1 MLGEVMEHY
10 GITRSFCDA
19 GYYETEHHRRIS
31 QELDATIRRGGLIAL
46 CGIVGCG
53 KTTLLARTK
62 EALQQEGEILV
73 SRSLAVDKA
82 HVNLKTLIMALFY
95 DLTIE
100 EEVKVPA
107 QAERR
112 ERLLLS
118 LIEQR
123 GRPVALFIDDAH
135 DLNGQTLLQ
144 LKRLIEL
151 VRDAGEALSVVLAG
165 HPKLKNDM
173 SNPRLEEI
181 GARSTVFTLDG
192 IHGEQD
198 AYIRWL
204 LGQCA
209 ADETDTLIHEEAIA
223 RLAERLATPLQIE
236 RYLTLA
242 FEQAHEIAER
252 PVSAGLVDSVLAPGL
267 DDLEPRLARHG
278 YNARILAQ
286 ELDIRQAEIRS
297 FLRGT
302 LPPGRTEEIHKQL
315 LAKGI
320 PA

>member
-1 MLGEVMEHY
+1 MLDEVMEHY
-10 GITRSFCDA
+10 GITRSFRDA
-19 GYYETEHHRRIS
+19 GYFETEHHRRVS
-31 QELDATIRRGGLIAL
+31 QELDAAIRRGGLIAL
-46 CGIVGCG
+46 CGIVRCG
-53 KTTLLARTK
+53 KTTLLARTR

-73 SRSLAVDKA
+73 SRSLAVDKVQ
-82 HVNLKTLIMALFY
+82 VNLKTLIMALFY
-95 DLTIE
+95 DLTVE

-123 GRPVALFIDDAH
+123 ARPVALFIDDAH
-135 DLNGQTLLQ
+135 DLSSQTLVQ

-173 SNPRLEEI
+173 GNPRLEEI
-181 GARSTVFTLDG
+181 GARSTVFELDG
-192 IHGEQD
+192 IRGEQE

-204 LGQCA
+204 IGQCA
-209 ADETDTLIHEEAIA
+209 THEAETLIGDEAIA
-223 RLAERLATPLQIE
+223 LLAERLATPLQIE

-242 FEQAHEIAER
+242 FEQAHEIAEK
-252 PVSAGLVDSVLAPGL
+252 PVSAGLVDGI
-267 DDLEPRLARHG
+267 LAR
-278 YNARILAQ
+278 
-286 ELDIRQAEIRS
+286 ELDIRQAEVRA

-302 LPPGRTEEIHKQL
+302 LLPGRTEENHKQL

>member
-1 MLGEVMEHY
+1 MLVEVMAHY
-10 GITRSFCDA
+10 GITRAFRDA
-19 GYYETEHHRRIS
+19 GYFETEHHRRIS
-31 QELDATIRRGGLIAL
+31 QELDAAIRRGGLIAL

-53 KTTLLARTK
+53 KTTLLARLRA
-62 EALQQEGEILV
+62 ALQQEGEILV

-95 DLTIE
+95 DLTVE
-100 EEVKVPA
+100 DEVKVPV

-135 DLNGQTLLQ
+135 DLSAQTLVQ

-151 VRDAGEALSVVLAG
+151 VRGAGESLSVVLAG

-173 SNPRLEEI
+173 GNPRLEEI
-181 GARSTVFTLDG
+181 GARSTVFALDG

-209 ADETDTLIHEEAIA
+209 TDETETLISDEAIEL
-223 RLAERLATPLQIE
+223 LAERLATPLQIE

-242 FEQAHEIAER
+242 FEQAHEIAEK

-278 YNARILAQ
+278 YTARILAQ
-286 ELDIRQAEIRS
+286 EFDIRQAEIRS

-302 LPPGRTEEIHKQL
+302 LQPGRSEEIHKQL

>member
-10 GITRSFCDA
+10 GITCAFRDA
-19 GYYETEHHRRIS
+19 GYFETEHHRRVS
-31 QELDATIRRGGLIAL
+31 QELDAAIRRGGLIAL

-53 KTTLLARTK
+53 KTTLLARTRD
-62 EALQQEGEILV
+62 ALQQEDGILV
-73 SRSLAVDKA
+73 SRSLAVDKDG
-82 HVNLKTLIMALFY
+82 VNLRTLIMALFY
-95 DLTIE
+95 DLSVE
-100 EEVKVPA
+100 DEVKVPV

-123 GRPVALFIDDAH
+123 GRPVALFVDDAH
-135 DLNGQTLLQ
+135 DLNSRTLVQ

-151 VRDAGEALSVVLAG
+151 IRGTGEALSVVLAG

-181 GARSTVFTLDG
+181 GARSTVFELDG
-192 IHGEQD
+192 IRGEQE

-204 LGQCA
+204 LEQCA
-209 ADETDTLIHEEAIA
+209 TQEAGTLISDEAIEL
-223 RLAERLATPLQIE
+223 LAERLATPLQIE

-242 FEQAHEIAER
+242 FEQAHEIAEK

-278 YNARILAQ
+278 YNVGILAR
-286 ELDIRQAEIRS
+286 ELDTRQAEVRA

>member
-10 GITRSFCDA
+10 GITRAFRDA
-19 GYYETEHHRRIS
+19 GYFETEHHRRVS
-31 QELDATIRRGGLIAL
+31 QELDAATRRGGLIAL

-53 KTTLLARTK
+53 KTTLLARIR
-62 EALQQEGEILV
+62 EAGQQEGEILV

-82 HVNLKTLIMALFY
+82 QVILKTLIMALFY
-95 DLTIE
+95 DLTVE
-100 EEVKVPA
+100 DEVKVPA

-123 GRPVALFIDDAH
+123 GRPVALFVDDAH
-135 DLNGQTLLQ
+135 DLISQTLVQ

-151 VRDAGEALSVVLAG
+151 VRGAGESLSVVLAG

-173 SNPRLEEI
+173 DDPGLEEI
-181 GARSTVFTLDG
+181 GAPSTVFALDG
-192 IHGEQD
+192 IRGEQE

-209 ADETDTLIHEEAIA
+209 TDETETLITEEAIA
-223 RLAERLATPLQIE
+223 LLAERLATPLQIE

-242 FEQAHEIAER
+242 FEQAHEIAEK

-278 YNARILAQ
+278 YNSRILAH
-286 ELDIRQAEIRS
+286 ELDIRQAEVRS

-302 LPPGRTEEIHKQL
+302 LPPGRTEEIHRQL

-320 PA
+320 LA

>member
-1 MLGEVMEHY
+1 MLGEVMAHY
-10 GITRSFCDA
+10 GITRPFCDA
-19 GYYETEHHRRIS
+19 GYFETEHHRRIA
-31 QELDATIRRGGLIAL
+31 QELAAAIRRGGLIAF

-53 KTTLLARTK
+53 KTTLLARLR
-62 EALQQEGEILV
+62 EALQQEGEILI

-95 DLTIE
+95 DLTLE
-100 EEVKVPA
+100 EAVKVPA

-112 ERLLLS
+112 ERQLLS

-123 GRPVALFIDDAH
+123 GRPVVLFIDDAH
-135 DLNGQTLLQ
+135 DVNNQTLVQ

-151 VRDAGEALSVVLAG
+151 VRGAGETLSVVLAG

-173 SNPRLEEI
+173 GNPRLEEI
-181 GARSTVFTLDG
+181 GARSTVFELDG
-192 IHGEQD
+192 IHGEQET
-198 AYIRWL
+198 YIRWL
-204 LGQCA
+204 LAQCA
-209 ADETDTLIHEEAIA
+209 TDEAESLISDAAIA
-223 RLAERLATPLQIE
+223 LLAERLATPLQIE

-242 FEQAHEIAER
+242 FEQAHEIAEK

-278 YNARILAQ
+278 YNASILAQ
-286 ELDIRQAEIRS
+286 ELDIRQAEIRA

-315 LAKGI
+315 LATGI

>member
-1 MLGEVMEHY
+1 MLGEVMAHY
-10 GITRSFCDA
+10 GITRSFRDA
-19 GYYETEHHRRIS
+19 GYFETEHHRLVS
-31 QELDATIRRGGLIAL
+31 QELDAAIRRGGLIAL

-53 KTTLLARTK
+53 KTTLLERIR
-62 EALQQEGEILV
+62 EALQQEGKILV

-82 HVNLKTLIMALFY
+82 HVNLRTLIMALFY
-95 DLTIE
+95 DLTVE

-123 GRPVALFIDDAH
+123 GRPVALFVDDAH
-135 DLNGQTLLQ
+135 DLNSQTLVQ

-151 VRDAGEALSVVLAG
+151 VRGAGESLSVVLAG

-181 GARSTVFTLDG
+181 GARSTVFALDG
-192 IHGEQD
+192 IHGEQET
-198 AYIRWL
+198 YIRWL

-209 ADETDTLIHEEAIA
+209 TEEAETLISDEAIA
-223 RLAERLATPLQIE
+223 LLAERLATPLQIE

-242 FEQAHEIAER
+242 FEQAHEIAEK

-267 DDLEPRLARHG
+267 NDLEPRLARHG
-278 YNARILAQ
+278 YNARVLAQ
-286 ELDIRQAEIRS
+286 EFDIRQAEARA

-302 LPPGRTEEIHKQL
+302 LPPGRAEEIHKQL

>member
-10 GITRSFCDA
+10 GIARSFRDA
-19 GYYETEHHRRIS
+19 GYFETELHRRVS
-31 QELDATIRRGGLIAL
+31 QELNAAIRRGGLIAL

-53 KTTLLARTK
+53 KTTLLARTMD
-62 EALQQEGEILV
+62 ALQQEGEILV
-73 SRSLAVDKA
+73 SRSLAVDKV

-95 DLTIE
+95 DLTVE
-100 EEVKVPA
+100 DEVKVPV

-135 DLNGQTLLQ
+135 DLSAQTLVQ

-151 VRDAGEALSVVLAG
+151 VRGAGESLSVVLAG

-173 SNPRLEEI
+173 GNPRLEEI
-181 GARSTVFTLDG
+181 GARSTVFALDG

-209 ADETDTLIHEEAIA
+209 TDETETLISDEAIEL
-223 RLAERLATPLQIE
+223 LAERLATPLQIE

-242 FEQAHEIAER
+242 FEQAHEIAEK

-278 YNARILAQ
+278 YTARILAQ
-286 ELDIRQAEIRS
+286 EFDIRQAEIRS

-302 LPPGRTEEIHKQL
+302 LQPGRSEEIHKQL

>member
-10 GITRSFCDA
+10 GITRSFRDA
-19 GYYETEHHRRIS
+19 GYFETEHHRRVS
-31 QELDATIRRGGLIAL
+31 QELDAAIRRGGLITL

-53 KTTLLARTK
+53 KTTLLARTRD
-62 EALQQEGEILV
+62 ALQHEDDILV
-73 SRSLAVDKA
+73 SRSLAVDKV

-95 DLTIE
+95 DLTVE
-100 EEVKVPA
+100 EEVKVPV

-123 GRPVALFIDDAH
+123 GMPVALFVDDAH
-135 DLNGQTLLQ
+135 DLNSQTLVQ

-151 VRDAGEALSVVLAG
+151 VRGAGESLSVVLAG

-173 SNPRLEEI
+173 GNPRLEEI
-181 GARSTVFTLDG
+181 GARSTVFALDG
-192 IHGEQD
+192 IHGEQE

-209 ADETDTLIHEEAIA
+209 TDETETLISDEAIEL
-223 RLAERLATPLQIE
+223 LAERLATPLQIE
-236 RYLTLA
+236 RYLTMA
-242 FEQAHEIAER
+242 FEQAHEIAEK
-252 PVSAGLVDSVLAPGL
+252 PVSAGLVDSVLVPGL

-278 YNARILAQ
+278 YNARTLSR
-286 ELDIRQAEIRS
+286 ELDIRQAEVRA
-297 FLRGT
+297 FLRGS

>member
-1 MLGEVMEHY
+1 MLGEVMAYY
-10 GITRSFCDA
+10 GITRSLRAA
-19 GYYETEHHRRIS
+19 GDFETEHHRRVS
-31 QELDATIRRGGLIAL
+31 QELDAAIRRGELIAL

-53 KTTLLARTK
+53 KTTLLARTRD
-62 EALQQEGEILV
+62 ALQQEGQILV
-73 SRSLAVDKA
+73 SRSLAVDKVQ
-82 HVNLKTLIMALFY
+82 VNLKTLIMALFY
-95 DLTIE
+95 DLSVE
-100 EEVKVPA
+100 DEVKVPT

-123 GRPVALFIDDAH
+123 TRPVALFVDDAH
-135 DLNGQTLLQ
+135 DLNSRTLVQ

-151 VRDAGEALSVVLAG
+151 VRGAGEALSVVLAG

-173 SNPRLEEI
+173 GNPRLEEI
-181 GARSTVFTLDG
+181 GARSTVFELDG
-192 IHGEQD
+192 IRGEQE

-209 ADETDTLIHEEAIA
+209 TEEAKTLIHDEAIEL
-223 RLAERLATPLQIE
+223 LAERLATPLQIE

-242 FEQAHEIAER
+242 FEQAHEIAEK

-278 YNARILAQ
+278 YNARTLAD
-286 ELDIRQAEIRS
+286 ELNIRPAEVRS
-297 FLRGT
+297 FLHGT

>member
-10 GITRSFCDA
+10 GIARSFRDA
-19 GYYETEHHRRIS
+19 GYFETEHHRRVS
-31 QELDATIRRGGLIAL
+31 QELNAAIRRGGLIAL

-53 KTTLLARTK
+53 KTTLLARTMD
-62 EALQQEGEILV
+62 ALQQEGEILV
-73 SRSLAVDKA
+73 SRSLAVDKV
-82 HVNLKTLIMALFY
+82 HVNLRTLIMALFY
-95 DLTIE
+95 DLTVE
-100 EEVKVPA
+100 DEVKVPV

-135 DLNGQTLLQ
+135 DLSAQTLVQ

-151 VRDAGEALSVVLAG
+151 VRGAGESLSVVLAG

-173 SNPRLEEI
+173 GNPRLEEI
-181 GARSTVFTLDG
+181 GARSTVFALDG

-209 ADETDTLIHEEAIA
+209 TDETETLISDEAIEL
-223 RLAERLATPLQIE
+223 LAERLATPLQIE

-242 FEQAHEIAER
+242 FEQAHEIAEK

-278 YNARILAQ
+278 YNARILAD
-286 ELDIRQAEIRS
+286 ELDIRQAEVRS

-302 LPPGRTEEIHKQL
+302 LPPGRAEEIHKQL